1 MPLSSLRGDLFFFSP
16 HPAVPRQFSASWWE
30 QEPVHVGTSKSW
42 GLTDVE
48 MIWAPFGGDLM
59 VSHQDGCL

>member
-1 MPLSSLRGDLFFFSP
+1 MPLPSLRGDSFSP
-16 HPAVPRQFSASWWE
+16 HPAAPRQFSASWWE
-30 QEPVHVGTSKSW
+30 QEPVHEGTSKSW

-48 MIWAPFGGDLM
+48 MIEAPFGGDLM